1 MQMIS
6 SNAMDIFI
14 QVFHKVCEQL
24 QAPWKQ
30 NEPFSNPQ
38 CTMLVNI
45 ADLLLELTDILLKHI
60 LTTSYTFKDA
70 RLVQELF
77 TLHKILCTKPP
88 SGCLTSILTRIQENI
103 VQLLIEFLQGTT
115 EAPDSE
121 EGKKNKDL

>member
-6 SNAMDIFI
+6 SNAMGIFI
-14 QVFHKVCEQL
+14 QIIHKVCEQL

-45 ADLLLELTDILLKHI
+45 AALLLEMTDTLLTHI
-60 LTTSYTFKDA
+60 LTTTYTFKDA

-88 SGCLTSILTRIQENI
+88 SGCLASLLTSIQENI
-103 VQLLIEFLQGTT
+103 VQLLIKFLQGTT
-115 EAPDSE
+115 DAPDSE
-121 EGKKNKDL
+121 EGKL